1 MTLAGIWKKCG
12 SLFHIQADVCQPQA
26 TAAQLVDGI
35 RVMCWGESTFGRLQ
49 LSLSVCNDTMHS

>member
-26 TAAQLVDGI
+26 TAAQLVGGI
-35 RVMCWGESTFGRLQ
+35 HVVCSGKVLLAVVFI
-49 LSLSVCNDTMHS
+49 SL